1 MFNAYTY
8 TKANSKTHF
17 NAKNSYFFFLS
28 SALRLMGKYIF
39 IVCTSLLLNQFK
51 GNFSHKVE
59 RRIRRNSIKILE
71 ILRFITT
78 QEKRDDNIAWKI
90 YL

>member
-28 SALRLMGKYIF
+28 SALRLMGIYIF
-39 IVCTSLLLNQFK
+39 IVFVPC
-51 GNFSHKVE
+51 
-59 RRIRRNSIKILE
+59 
-71 ILRFITT
+71 
-78 QEKRDDNIAWKI
+78 
-90 YL
+90 YC